1 MAKTRTNSGVVGRWQ
16 QLMVTLEANSGE
28 LPQLEI
34 PRGKL
39 GTMLDRALEI
49 FTQQAALTAGKQ
61 EMTRQLQEILVE
73 GQRLE
78 TVLRLSIKEHYGIRS
93 EKLAE
98 FGLQPF
104 RGRPRKVKPEA
115 PEEKQAPAAVPK
127 PTPDANL

>member
-1 MAKTRTNSGVVGRWQ
+1 MAKARTNTGVVGRWQ
-16 QLMVTLEANSGE
+16 QLIGTLEANAAE
-28 LPQLEI
+28 IPQLEI

-39 GTMLDRALEI
+39 GTMLSRALDI
-49 FTQQAALTAGKQ
+49 FTQQASLTASKQ

-78 TVLRLSIKEHYGIRS
+78 TVLRLAVKEHYGIRS

-104 RGRPRKVKPEA
+104 RGRPRKAKPEA
-115 PEEKQAPAAVPK
+115 PEDKPAPTSAAK
-127 PTPDANL
+127 TTPDAVV